1 MKTYVQND
9 RIVKVE
15 MPVDDNKKIKT
26 EGKEEVTTSVKEV
39 HLLQE

>member
-15 MPVDDNKKIKT
+15 MPVDDKKVKT
-26 EGKEEVTTSVKEV
+26 ESKEEVTTAVKEV